1 MVCAVDVFD
10 GVERIA
16 VLRGGGLGDLMFAY
30 PGLFALQAA
39 YPQASITLLGTE
51 LQRRLVE
58 NRPGPIDSVGV
69 LDGEPGLRDTPEQAE
84 FLSAMRERRFD
95 LAVQLHG
102 GGKNSNPFLL
112 ELGAA
117 HTVGSATE
125 DAPGLERTLPYVYY
139 QHEMIRGLEV
149 AALAG
154 ASPQVLEPELTVL
167 DAERRHGREI
177 VGDGAEP
184 LLIVHPGATDPR
196 RRWPTGHWIDVAA
209 RAVAEGWQVIV
220 VGGAEDQGDGEAI
233 VAGVRD
239 RVPTVRH
246 ERVRSLAGDLTLPQL
261 LGVFTCAE
269 VVAGNDSGP
278 RHLAA
283 AVGAKT
289 VGIYWVGNAF
299 TASPLSR
306 HRHRVL
312 MSWVTRCPVCG
323 IDITQ
328 VGWTA
333 ERCAHDPSIVA
344 EVTPETAWTA
354 VLGLAEV

>member
-1 MVCAVDVFD
+1 MEAFD

-30 PGLFALQAA
+30 PGLIALRAT
-39 YPQASITLLGTE
+39 YPQATITLLGTE
-51 LQRRLVE
+51 LQRQLVE
-58 NRPGPIDSVGV
+58 GRPGPIDAVWV

-84 FLSAMRERRFD
+84 FFARARAQNFD

-112 ELGAA
+112 ALGAA
-117 HTVGSATE
+117 HTVGSATD
-125 DAPGLERTLPYVYY
+125 DAPPLERTLPYVYY
-139 QHEMIRGLEV
+139 QHEMIRSLEV

-167 DAERRHGREI
+167 ESEARAGRDI
-177 VGDGAEP
+177 VGEAPGP

-196 RRWPTGHWIDVAA
+196 RRWPNGHWIDVAVS
-209 RAVAEGWQVIV
+209 AVSAGWQVIV
-220 VGGAEDQGDGEAI
+220 VGGPEDREDGASI
-233 VAGVRD
+233 AAGARD
-239 RVPTVRH
+239 RLTAAQGEQVRT
-246 ERVRSLAGDLTLPQL
+246 LAGELTLPQL
-261 LGVFTCAE
+261 LGVFTRAE

-289 VGIYWVGNAF
+289 VGVYWVGNALN
-299 TASPLSR
+299 ASPLSR
-306 HRHRVL
+306 ARHRVL

-344 EVTPETAWTA
+344 EVSPVTVWSA
-354 VLGLAEV
+354 VLELAEG